1 VFGFGAATRVYPS
14 VNHAVG
20 LALTFTY
27 LNQLPLK
34 LRMHGLR
41 QPQSGRIRHGRC
53 AAEIHF
59 GNPGAV
65 RDYECEQ
72 DCSDRWRLGFYIF
85 FQHRRRR
92 RDACMMPRLDVES
105 HKSGTELT

>member
-41 QPQSGRIRHGRC
+41 QSQSGRIRSRAKCG
-53 AAEIHF
+53 
-59 GNPGAV
+59 
-65 RDYECEQ
+65 
-72 DCSDRWRLGFYIF
+72 
-85 FQHRRRR
+85 
-92 RDACMMPRLDVES
+92 RDAFRKPGDGKTRLRV
-105 HKSGTELT
+105 

>member
-1 VFGFGAATRVYPS
+1 MTAKPGSWSQLTGTRS
-14 VNHAVG
+14 D
-20 LALTFTY
+20 LFKY